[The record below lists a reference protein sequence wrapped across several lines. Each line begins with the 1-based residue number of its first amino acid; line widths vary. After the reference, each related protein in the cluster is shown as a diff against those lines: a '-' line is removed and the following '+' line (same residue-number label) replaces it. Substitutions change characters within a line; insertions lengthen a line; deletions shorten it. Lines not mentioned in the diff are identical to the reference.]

1 MARTVRGR
9 SRPGRRS
16 AFIVLVSTPDE
27 AGPIDESRLARLR
40 RHPARRG
47 VPLNDLRT
55 NHMVLAR
62 LNDLRTRLDLGAL
75 PPLVHRCSSGLSRE
89 DP

>member
-1 MARTVRGR
+1 MQ
-9 SRPGRRS
+9 
-16 AFIVLVSTPDE
+16 
-27 AGPIDESRLARLR
+27 
-40 RHPARRG
+40 
-47 VPLNDLRT
+47 

-89 DP
+89 DPPLVRWNSPLVRAWYLKESFQLFWGYQQP